1 MKSIF
6 TIFLLWFSL
15 TVFCTAQS
23 DIETL
28 TKKITAD
35 IPSDSLKI
43 KAIYTWITQNI
54 SYDHQFRRQKE
65 GDTTLTQEAYTVLK
79 RKKAVCVGFS
89 KLLKSMCAVQGIE
102 AVVVYGYAKGQG
114 FIYDYEGHA
123 WNAVKLNQNWYLFDA
138 TWGSSGNSSAEKYL
152 FSDPILFLD
161 THIPTDPM
169 WQLVDKPIAIDCFTN
184 RKNCYIDKSL
194 FFNYRDTIAA
204 WLRLDSLS
212 KEYNEAIRIL
222 RFNENDTDAIRQL
235 GGYYFQKASAYFA
248 EYQDIKQAVRT
259 KKRKADNAQYVL
271 TLLDNAEYQIIGAKA
286 QYEKLKTFAKKHRY
300 TDAHMN
306 LEMID
311 ENLAQLATEKA
322 YVKTYF
328 K

>member
-1 MKSIF
+1 MKIIVIIF
-6 TIFLLWFSL
+6 FLSL
-15 TVFCTAQS
+15 SPTVFCTAQS

-35 IPSDSLKI
+35 APSDSIKI
-43 KAIYTWITQNI
+43 KAIYTWIIQNI
-54 SYDHQFRRQKE
+54 NYDYQFRRQKE
-65 GDTTLTQEAYTVLK
+65 GDTTLTQEAYNVLK

-89 KLLKSMCAVQGIE
+89 KLLKSMCAVHGIE
-102 AVVVYGYAKGQG
+102 AIVVYGYAKGQG

-123 WNAVKLNQNWYLFDA
+123 WNAVKLQQNWYLLDA
-138 TWGSSGNSSAEKYL
+138 TWGSSGNIAADKYF
-152 FSDPILFLD
+152 FSDPISFLD

-169 WQLVDKPIAIDCFTN
+169 WQLVDKPITIECFTN
-184 RKNCYIDKSL
+184 RKNCNTENIVA
-194 FFNYRDTIAA
+194 FNYRDTIAA
-204 WLRLDSLS
+204 WLLLDSLG

-235 GGYYFQKASAYFA
+235 GGYYFQKAFTYFA
-248 EYQDIKQAVRT
+248 EYQGIKQAVRT
-259 KKRKADNAQYVL
+259 KKRKPDNAAYAL
-271 TLLDNAEYQIIGAKA
+271 LLLDNAEYQLMGAKA

-306 LEMID
+306 LEMLE
-311 ENLAQLATEKA
+311 ENLAQLATERTF
-322 YVKTYF
+322 VKTYF

>member
-1 MKSIF
+1 MKIII
-6 TIFLLWFSL
+6 TIIFLWLSP

-28 TKKITAD
+28 TKKITAN

-54 SYDHQFRRQKE
+54 NYDHQFRRQKE
-65 GDTTLTQEAYTVLK
+65 GDTTLTQEAYNVLK

-89 KLLKSMCAVQGIE
+89 KLLKSMCAVQNIE

-123 WNAVKLNQNWYLFDA
+123 WNVVKLNHNWYLLDA
-138 TWGSSGNSSAEKYL
+138 TWGSSGNLSAEKYL
-152 FSDPILFLD
+152 FSDPISFLE

-169 WQLVDKPIAIDCFTN
+169 WQLMDKPITFECFTN
-184 RKNCYIDKSL
+184 RKNCYTDENLS
-194 FFNYRDTIAA
+194 FNYRDTIAA
-204 WLRLDSLS
+204 WYLLDSLG

-235 GGYYFQKASAYFA
+235 GGYYFQKAFTYFA
-248 EYQDIKQAVRT
+248 EYQGIKQAIRS
-259 KKRKADNAQYVL
+259 KKRKPDSAQFL
-271 TLLDNAEYQIIGAKA
+271 LNLLDNAEYQILGAKA
-286 QYEKLKTFAKKHRY
+286 QYEKLKTFAKKYRY

-306 LEMID
+306 LEIIE
-311 ENLAQLATEKA
+311 ENLAQLATERTF
-322 YVKTYF
+322 VKTYF